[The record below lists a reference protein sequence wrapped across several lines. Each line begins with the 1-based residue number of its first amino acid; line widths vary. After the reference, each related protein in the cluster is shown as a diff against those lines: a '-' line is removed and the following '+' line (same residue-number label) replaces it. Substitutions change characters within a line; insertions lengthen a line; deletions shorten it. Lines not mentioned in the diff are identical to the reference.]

1 MATVI
6 ERVHRLLA
14 LAESPNEHEARN
26 AAVQAARLIRQ
37 HKITLL
43 LPESPLEHRATPP
56 PRQSPAPRQPTPA
69 PKRRTPASNRA
80 KRIADVPTV
89 ITSPLGG
96 DCIECGGRYRAGSTI
111 YWLAS
116 GGGIHGKCVAGW
128 TKKHG

>member
-14 LAESPNEHEARN
+14 LAESPNENEARN

-37 HKITLL
+37 HRITLV
-43 LPESPLEHRATPP
+43 LPEPPFERRATPAPRQTPP
-56 PRQSPAPRQPTPA
+56 PRTTPA
-69 PKRRTPASNRA
+69 PKRRTPVSNRA

-116 GGGIHGKCVAGW
+116 GGGIHGKCVAPW
-128 TKKHG
+128 TKKHGG